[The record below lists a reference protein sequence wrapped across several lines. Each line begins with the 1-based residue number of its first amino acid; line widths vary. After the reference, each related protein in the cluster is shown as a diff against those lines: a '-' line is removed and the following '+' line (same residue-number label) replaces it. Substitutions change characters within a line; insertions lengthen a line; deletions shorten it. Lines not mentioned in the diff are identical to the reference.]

1 MEKSLLTILT
11 GFDDLNMKAF
21 MAKFVSLIDENG
33 LREALRTLEAYNK
46 QEGAAATE
54 DEKAKADE
62 KSRAWATNAALFANA
77 VVEAQEKAQEAKA
90 EEENEDAKVLRIM
103 RITGVD
109 WEEAW
114 NIVRAEELEE
124 GASICCSEECEGNDS
139 AMSILVEAAK
149 MGKKKRNARRRAEG
163 RSVSDDEGE
172 DTKPSYVAP
181 PRVRDADKYWPY
193 ARCKNIVKL
202 IKKPGDIVPRNHNAL
217 LDYIA
222 RYAKANVDVLKKTHP
237 KMYFKDSPRVRA
249 LISHVP

>member
-1 MEKSLLTILT
+1 MEASRSEMENSLLTILT

-21 MAKFVSLIDENG
+21 MARFVSLIDENG

-46 QEGAAATE
+46 QEGAAAPVVSEPEPKPEPEPE
-54 DEKAKADE
+54 D
-62 KSRAWATNAALFANA
+62 
-77 VVEAQEKAQEAKA
+77 
-90 EEENEDAKVLRIM
+90 EDAKVRRIM

-114 NIVRAEELEE
+114 NIVRAEELED
-124 GASICCSEECEGNDS
+124 GASICCSEECEGHSS

-172 DTKPSYVAP
+172 NEKPTYVAP
-181 PRVRDADKYWPY
+181 PRVRDADRYWPY

-202 IKKPGDIVPRNHNAL
+202 IKKPGDVVPRNHNGL
-217 LDYIA
+217 LEYIA
-222 RYAKANVDVLKKTHP
+222 KYAKANVDVLKKTHP
-237 KMYFKDSPRVRA
+237 KIYFKDSPRVRA
-249 LISHVP
+249 IISHIP